1 MTCDMCRNSVMIM
14 CCHFPDLVALLIGL
28 KNSLVAWWIRSSIL
42 FGQCDTSL
50 LSLEFL
56 CWLLRHH
63 FVGKAAV
70 GSQTV
75 QWWIHGGRGEG
86 WAPPIILR
94 PNWGQKYFLETSPP
108 HPPPII
114 WRSGSTTAVS
124 CFVMLEF
131 SEFLHCRCNASISY
145 CILLIKQLGRIWVL
159 INFSHLQNRCLFEV
173 GAYLKL
179 GA

>member
-1 MTCDMCRNSVMIM
+1 MTWDMCRNSVMIM

-28 KNSLVAWWIRSSIL
+28 KNSLVAWWIRSAIL

-63 FVGKAAV
+63 FVGKSAV

-75 QWWIHGGRGEG
+75 QWWIHGGGGGFG

-108 HPPPII
+108 PTPYLLKVWIQH
-114 WRSGSTTAVS
+114 
-124 CFVMLEF
+124 CCQLFFVPEF

-145 CILLIKQLGRIWVL
+145 CILLIKQLGIWVL